1 MMIRSIVFGN
11 PANEGAAQASG
22 CETGLTQFHG
32 RNRVLVIFADK
43 ANTGTPEQ
51 KTLLSSAQDGLL
63 ARDVVVLLAK
73 GQAVTPIFG
82 EAEPI
87 EYDKLRTRLSG
98 PDTGRFMAVL
108 VGKDGVVKLRERE
121 PVTPAELFQ
130 AIDNEAATAAN
141 RPS

>member
-1 MMIRSIVFGN
+1 MIIRSIVFGN
-11 PANEGAAQASG
+11 PASEGAAQASG

-43 ANTGTPEQ
+43 ANTETPEQ
-51 KTLLSSAQDGLL
+51 KTMLSGAQEGLL
-63 ARDVVVLLAK
+63 ERDIVVLLAK

-108 VGKDGVVKLRERE
+108 VGKDGVVKMRERE

-130 AIDNEAATAAN
+130 VVDSEAAPAGN
-141 RPS
+141 QPS